1 MAKIIILFIC
11 RLMFK
16 RCSNL
21 EEDERLFVDV
31 RGYGKF
37 LLELITGKS
46 ASCFQ
51 NEGKDQSMIDW
62 VRSLGT

>member
-1 MAKIIILFIC
+1 
-11 RLMFK
+11 MFK

-46 ASCFQ
+46 AGCFQ
-51 NEGKDQSMIDW
+51 NEGKDRSLIDW